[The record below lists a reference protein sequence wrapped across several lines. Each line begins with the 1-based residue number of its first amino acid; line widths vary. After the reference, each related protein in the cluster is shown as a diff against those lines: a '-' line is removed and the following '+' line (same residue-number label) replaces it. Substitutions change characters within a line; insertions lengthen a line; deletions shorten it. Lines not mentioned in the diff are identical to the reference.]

1 MRYTTIS
8 SSRWRQCASILCR
21 YKCYYI
27 QSFSDNF
34 DDGNVTIAGALT
46 QNSDATLKKNILP
59 ISSSISSILALQG
72 YHYQWKDGFKDQTFN
87 QDSWLK
93 R

>member
-1 MRYTTIS
+1 MTI
-8 SSRWRQCASILCR
+8 
-21 YKCYYI
+21 
-27 QSFSDNF
+27 F

-72 YHYQWKDGFKDQTFN
+72 YHYQWKDGFKDQNLQSGFLA
-87 QDSWLK
+87 QE
-93 R
+93 